1 MGTPAP
7 VVKAGQAMLLLL
19 SCLLASLA
27 QSLAGECWVDSEC
40 PDPLECR
47 AGWCGDPC
55 AVSGVCGDQARCM
68 STQHQAVCACP
79 AGYTG
84 LATVEC
90 HALPPLPLVLQL
102 QCSQTLKNDSL
113 TYIYLSN
120 YPYLS

>member
-1 MGTPAP
+1 M
-7 VVKAGQAMLLLL
+7 
-19 SCLLASLA
+19 
-27 QSLAGECWVDSEC
+27 DSEC

-55 AVSGVCGDQARCM
+55 AVPGVCGDQARCRVLTIVAVLVLQFSVQ

-90 HALPPLPLVLQL
+90 HALPRPPCPWYYN
-102 QCSQTLKNDSL
+102 CSAVTL
-113 TYIYLSN
+113 
-120 YPYLS
+120 